1 MLKYVKR
8 HFKIIKAWGLDKNPF
23 RAIDDYNELKAEMR
37 HLIPGQK
44 KSYNKYWQRRYNWT
58 MGKNFKSYYKTKSK
72 PIDKWTWE
80 YLRQRKKYFQ
90 MPLGWHEILQH
101 GGSIIDVGCGDGD
114 LIQNFIDFA
123 NKNKR
128 TLKKNKI
135 KILGVDVNESR
146 IENAKKFVKSNLDNV
161 EVEFKK
167 ANFINFLKLKFDH
180 AFVAGVFEIL
190 NDKDFITL
198 VKKLDKTILKT
209 IYIEDL
215 MEQFPG
221 GFPRYHLSKYFK
233 NFKVKSKHIIFTE
246 PINLKKLTDPKK
258 IWPVHIDQNLLLK
271 KIKK

>member
-1 MLKYVKR
+1 MLKYFKK
-8 HFKIIKAWGLDKNPF
+8 HFKIIESWGLDKNPF
-23 RAIDDYNELKAEMR
+23 RAIDDYDELKAEKR
-37 HLIPGQK
+37 HLISGQK
-44 KSYNKYWQRRYNWT
+44 KAYNKYWQRRFNWT

-80 YLRQRKKYFQ
+80 YLRQRKRYFQ
-90 MPLGWHEILQH
+90 MPLGWNEILRH

-123 NKNKR
+123 NKNKQ

-135 KILGVDVNESR
+135 KILGVDVNGSR
-146 IENAKKFVKSNLDNV
+146 IKNAKKFVKSDLSNIK
-161 EVEFKK
+161 VEFKK
-167 ANFINFLKLKFDH
+167 ANFINFLKLKFDY

-190 NDKDFITL
+190 DDKDFITL

-221 GFPRYHLSKYFK
+221 GYPRYQLSKYFK
-233 NFKVKSKHIIFTE
+233 NFEIKSKHTIFTE
-246 PINLKKLTDPKK
+246 PFNLKKLTDPKK
-258 IWPVHIDQNLLLK
+258 IWPIHIDQNLLLVK
-271 KIKK
+271 K